1 MQKVRELLTDAVQD
15 AFEANIDFDLLRPDE
30 KFGDFASNVALVLAK
45 KLNQNPREVAEKIIQ
60 LLPKS
65 SIIAGA
71 EVAGPGFINITLT
84 DDALFDLANKATTI
98 KPQTYKD
105 EVVVAEYSD
114 PNPFKVLHAGHVYTT
129 VVGDGIATLF
139 EVAGAKVHRVNFGGD
154 VGRHVA
160 ITMWVIV
167 KKLGG
172 ENPEKLK
179 SIPEKDRTQWLAD
192 CYVEGNNIFETD
204 EQIKVEMI
212 ALNKRIY
219 KIHAEKDHESD
230 FAKIYWLAREWSYEA
245 FDAFYARLGAKMEK
259 YYPESEVADLGVAKV
274 KEQLAKGVFVESDGA
289 VIFPGEKYGLHTRV
303 FINSEGLPTYEAKD
317 IGVVLQKYE
326 DYHFDR
332 SVIVTDNEQQQ
343 YMAVIIKA
351 IEQFAPNLA
360 KATTYIPH
368 GKVKLAGGVKM
379 SSRKGNIIKASD
391 VLDVTAEA
399 LRESDRNP
407 DDEVVLAAVKYAFL
421 KYRIG
426 GDIIYDPKE
435 SVSLQGNSGPYL
447 QYAHAR
453 ACSILAKVKNH
464 KTSEHNLEPM
474 ERSLALKISEYPE
487 AVANAV
493 DDLMPHHIA
502 VYLYEL
508 AQAFNRFYEKN
519 RVVGDARE
527 AIRTQL
533 VEVYRDVLA
542 DGLAILKINAPEKM

>member
-1 MQKVRELLTDAVQD
+1 MQEIRELFKTGAKE
-15 AFEANIDFDLLRPDE
+15 AFGVEIDFDLSIPEE
-30 KFGDFASNVALVLAK
+30 KFGDFSSNIALILAK
-45 KLNQNPREVAEKIIQ
+45 KLNLKPRQVAEKIIET
-60 LLPKS
+60 LPNNRILKK
-65 SIIAGA
+65 IDI
-71 EVAGPGFINITLT
+71 AGPGFINITIA
-84 DDALFDLANKATTI
+84 DDVLFDLASKATTI

-139 EVAGAKVHRVNFGGD
+139 EIAGAKVHRVNFGGD

-160 ITMWVIV
+160 ITMWVILQ
-167 KKLGG
+167 KLGG
-172 ENPEKLK
+172 ENPEKLNN
-179 SIPEKDRTQWLAD
+179 IPVKDRTQWLAD

-204 EQIKVEMI
+204 ENIKKEMI

-219 KIHAEKDHESD
+219 KIHADNDHESN
-230 FAKIYWLAREWSYEA
+230 FAKIYWIARQWSYEA
-245 FDAFYARLGAKMEK
+245 FDDFYERLGAKMEK

-274 KEQLAKGVFVESDGA
+274 NEQLAKGVFEKSDGA
-289 VIFPGEKYGLHTRV
+289 VIFPGEKYDLHTRV

-343 YMAVIIKA
+343 YMSVIIKA
-351 IEQFAPNLA
+351 IEQFAPKLA
-360 KATTYIPH
+360 TATTYIPH

-426 GDIIYDPKE
+426 GDVIYDPKE

-464 KTSEHNLEPM
+464 KISEHNLEPM
-474 ERSLALKISEYPE
+474 ERSLARKISEYPE
-487 AVANAV
+487 AVERAV
-493 DDLMPHHIA
+493 NDLMPHHIA

-527 AIRTQL
+527 ATRAQL
-533 VEVYRDVLA
+533 VRAYRDTLA
-542 DGLAILKINAPEKM
+542 DGLSILKISALKKM

>member
-1 MQKVRELLTDAVQD
+1 MQEVKELVELAVKK
-15 AFEANIDFDLLRPDE
+15 AFGINCESPLDRPEE
-30 KFGDFASNVALVLAK
+30 KFGDYASNIALQLSK
-45 KLNQNPREVAEKIIQ
+45 KLSKNPREIAEKI
-60 LLPKS
+60 
-65 SIIAGA
+65 AA
-71 EVAGPGFINITLT
+71 ELEKNAVIKKVEIAGPGFINITLT
-84 DDALFDLANKATTI
+84 DEALLDLTNKATTT
-98 KPQTYKD
+98 KPSTYKD

-204 EQIKVEMI
+204 EHIKVEMI

-219 KIHAEKDHESD
+219 KIHAENDHESD
-230 FAKIYWLAREWSYEA
+230 FAKIYWLAREWSYDA
-245 FDAFYARLGAKMEK
+245 FDAFYERLGAKMEK

-464 KTSEHNLEPM
+464 KLSEHNLEPM
-474 ERSLALKISEYPE
+474 ERSFARKISEYPDAVE
-487 AVANAV
+487 KAVA
-493 DDLMPHHIA
+493 DLMPHHIA

-508 AQAFNRFYEKN
+508 AQVFNRFYENN
-519 RVVGDARE
+519 RVIGDSREGIRASLVGRY
-527 AIRTQL
+527 
-533 VEVYRDVLA
+533 VDVLK
-542 DGLAILKINAPEKM
+542 DGLNLLNISAPEKM

>member
-1 MQKVRELLTDAVQD
+1 MRTIKEELKIAVQK
-15 AFEANIDFDLLRPDE
+15 IFDLDVDIELSRPDE
-30 KFGDFASNVALVLAK
+30 KFGDFASNVALIIAK
-45 KLNQNPREVAEKIIQ
+45 KNNANPREVAEKIIKNIKNSETIDQ
-60 LLPKS
+60 VD
-65 SIIAGA
+65 
-71 EVAGPGFINITLT
+71 VAGPGFINIRLT
-84 DDALFDLANKATTI
+84 DKAIFDLAKDASSM

-139 EVAGAKVHRVNFGGD
+139 ETAGAKVHRVNFGGD

-160 ITMWVIV
+160 ITMWVILR
-167 KKLGG
+167 KLGG
-172 ENPEKLK
+172 ENPEKLNN
-179 SIPEKDRTQWLAD
+179 IPEKDRTQWLAD

-204 EQIKVEMI
+204 NKIRAEMI
-212 ALNKRIY
+212 ALNKRVY
-219 KIHAEKDHESD
+219 KIHEDDDHETD
-230 FAKIYWLAREWSYEA
+230 FAKIYWLARKWSYEA
-245 FDAFYARLGAKMEK
+245 FDAFYERLGTKMEK
-259 YYPESEVADLGVAKV
+259 YYPESEVANIGIVKV
-274 KEQLAKGVFVESDGA
+274 REQLAKGVFEESDGA
-289 VIFPGEKYGLHTRV
+289 IIFPGEKYDLHTRV

-368 GKVKLAGGVKM
+368 GKVKLAGGIKM

-399 LRESDRNP
+399 LRESNRSA
-407 DDEVVLAAVKYAFL
+407 DESVVLAAVKYAFL

-426 GDIIYDPKE
+426 GDVIYDPKE
-435 SVSLQGNSGPYL
+435 SISLQGNSGPYL

-453 ACSILAKVKNH
+453 ACSILAKVKIQKIDEYNFE
-464 KTSEHNLEPM
+464 SM
-474 ERSLALKISEYPE
+474 ERSLACKISEYPE
-487 AVANAV
+487 IVEKAVA
-493 DDLMPHHIA
+493 DLMPHHIA
-502 VYLYEL
+502 TYLYEL

-519 RVVGDARE
+519 RVVGNDRE
-527 AIRTQL
+527 NIRTQL
-533 VEVYRDVLA
+533 VSSYKKVLA
-542 DGLAILKINAPEKM
+542 DGLSILGIRAPEEM

>member
-1 MQKVRELLTDAVQD
+1 MQEVKQLVELAVKK
-15 AFEANIDFDLLRPDE
+15 AFGINCESPLDRPEE
-30 KFGDFASNVALVLAK
+30 KFGDYASNIALQLSK
-45 KLNQNPREVAEKIIQ
+45 KLSKNPREIAEKI
-60 LLPKS
+60 
-65 SIIAGA
+65 AA
-71 EVAGPGFINITLT
+71 ELEKNAVIKKVEIAGPGFINITLT
-84 DDALFDLANKATTI
+84 DEALLDLTNKATTT
-98 KPQTYKD
+98 KPSTYKD

-204 EQIKVEMI
+204 EHIKVEMI

-219 KIHAEKDHESD
+219 KIHAENDHESD
-230 FAKIYWLAREWSYEA
+230 FAKIYWLAREWSYDA

-259 YYPESEVADLGVAKV
+259 YYPESEVADLGVVKV

-464 KTSEHNLEPM
+464 KLSEHNLEPM
-474 ERSLALKISEYPE
+474 ERSFARKISEYPDAVE
-487 AVANAV
+487 KAVA
-493 DDLMPHHIA
+493 DLMPHHIA

-508 AQAFNRFYEKN
+508 AQVFNRFYENN
-519 RVVGDARE
+519 RVIGDSREGIRASLVGRY
-527 AIRTQL
+527 
-533 VEVYRDVLA
+533 VDVLK
-542 DGLAILKINAPEKM
+542 DGLSLLNISAPEKM

>member
-1 MQKVRELLTDAVQD
+1 MHEVKKLLLQAVKDAYNEDIEIV
-15 AFEANIDFDLLRPDE
+15 LTRPDE
-30 KFGDFASNVALVLAK
+30 KFGDFATNVALQLGK
-45 KLNQNPREVAEKIIQ
+45 KVGQKPRDIAEKIASEIS
-60 LLPKS
+60 KDEKV
-65 SIIAGA
+65 AKA
-71 EVAGPGFINITLT
+71 EVAGPGFINITMT
-84 DDALFDLANKATTI
+84 DQEIFNSADKAATI

-139 EVAGAKVHRVNFGGD
+139 EIAGAKVHRVNFGGD

-160 ITMWVIV
+160 ITMWVILQ
-167 KKLGG
+167 KLGG
-172 ENPEKLK
+172 ENPEKLT

-204 EQIKVEMI
+204 DQIKVEMI

-219 KIHAEKDHESD
+219 KIHSDNDHDSD
-230 FAKIYWLAREWSYEA
+230 FAKIYWLARQWSYEA
-245 FDAFYARLGAKMEK
+245 FDAFYDRLGTKMEK
-259 YYPESEVADLGVAKV
+259 YYPESEVADLGITKV
-274 KEQLAKGVFVESDGA
+274 KEQLAKGVFEESDGA
-289 VIFPGEKYGLHTRV
+289 VIFPGEKYDLHTRV

-343 YMAVIIKA
+343 YMSVIIKA
-351 IEQFAPNLA
+351 IEQFAPKLA

-379 SSRKGNIIKASD
+379 SSRKGNIIKASE

-399 LRESDRNP
+399 LRESDRNA
-407 DDEVVLAAVKYAFL
+407 DEDVVLAAVKYAFL

-453 ACSILAKVKNH
+453 ACSILAKVKSS
-464 KTSEHNLEPM
+464 KPTEHNFEPM
-474 ERSLALKISEYPE
+474 ERSLARKIGEYPE
-487 AVANAV
+487 VVEKAVT
-493 DDLMPHHIA
+493 DLMPHHIA

-519 RVVGDARE
+519 RVVDDARE
-527 AIRTQL
+527 AIRVQL
-533 VEVYRDVLA
+533 VKAYRDTLA
-542 DGLAILKINAPEKM
+542 DGLSILKIKAPEKM

>member
-1 MQKVRELLTDAVQD
+1 MEEINQKILGICKKLFGAETELELT
-15 AFEANIDFDLLRPDE
+15 RPDE
-30 KFGDFASNVALVLAK
+30 QFGDYATNVALRLSKKVGQKPRDMAQKIATEISKDETIAK
-45 KLNQNPREVAEKIIQ
+45 
-60 LLPKS
+60 
-65 SIIAGA
+65 A

-84 DDALFDLANKATTI
+84 DEALLDLTNQATTT

-160 ITMWVIV
+160 ITMWVILR
-167 KKLGG
+167 KLGG
-172 ENPEKLK
+172 EHPEKLT
-179 SIPEKDRTQWLAD
+179 SIPEADRTQWLAD

-204 EQIKVEMI
+204 EHVKAEMI

-219 KIHAEKDHESD
+219 KIHADNDHESD
-230 FAKIYWLAREWSYEA
+230 FAKIYWLARQWSYEA
-245 FDAFYARLGAKMEK
+245 FDVFYERLGAKMEK
-259 YYPESEVADLGVAKV
+259 YYPESEVADLGIAKV
-274 KEQLAKGVFVESDGA
+274 KEQLAKGVFEESDGA
-289 VIFPGEKYGLHTRV
+289 VIFPGEKYDLHTRV

-368 GKVKLAGGVKM
+368 GKVKLVGGVKM
-379 SSRKGNIIKASD
+379 SSRRGNIIKASD

-399 LRESDRNP
+399 LRESERNP

-453 ACSILAKVKNH
+453 ACSILAKVKNREA
-464 KTSEHNLEPM
+464 TEHNLEPM
-474 ERSLALKISEYPE
+474 ERSLARKISEYPE
-487 AVANAV
+487 AVEKAV
-493 DDLMPHHIA
+493 ADLMPHHIA

-519 RVVGDARE
+519 RVVGDTRE
-527 AIRTQL
+527 AVRAQL
-533 VEVYRDVLA
+533 VRAYRDALA
-542 DGLAILKINAPEKM
+542 DGLSILKISAPEKM

>member
-1 MQKVRELLTDAVQD
+1 MQKVRELLIDAVQD

-259 YYPESEVADLGVAKV
+259 YYPESDVADLGVAKV

-303 FINSEGLPTYEAKD
+303 FINSEGLPTYESKD

-453 ACSILAKVKNH
+453 ACSILAKVKNQ
-464 KTSEHNLEPM
+464 KVVEHNLEPM

-502 VYLYEL
+502 IYLYEL

-519 RVVGDARE
+519 RVVDDPRE